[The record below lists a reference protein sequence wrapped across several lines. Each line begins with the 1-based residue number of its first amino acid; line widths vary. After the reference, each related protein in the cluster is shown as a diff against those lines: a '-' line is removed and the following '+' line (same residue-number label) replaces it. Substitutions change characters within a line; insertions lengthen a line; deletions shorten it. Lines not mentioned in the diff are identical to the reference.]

1 MNMRPALVPY
11 PAQLTAHPGTFR
23 LSARPTISG
32 PDEASTALQLLRGAL
47 PAPAVPAA
55 APEITIWLATSK
67 ELSLGPEG
75 YRLTINT
82 EGIGIVATASAGFLY
97 AAQTLLQLLPPDS
110 LSDLPQDDCAFHLPY
125 LEIEDRPRFGWRGMM
140 LDVARHFLPMH
151 EVIHMV
157 NLAVHHKLNVLHLHL
172 TDDQG
177 WRFESLRYP
186 RLTQVGGFR
195 KATVN
200 GRNSSSFKNQPY
212 GGFYTQSE
220 LKRLVKYAADR
231 NVTIVPEID
240 MPGHMV
246 AAIAAYP
253 ELGDGVAHEVLAE
266 WGVSPHVLNLKDETV
281 QFCRDILTEIMEVF
295 PSPYIHVGGDECPRD
310 QWLADPAE
318 QSRMTGR
325 GVNDVEKYQSWFMHQ
340 MDEFLTSHGRRMV
353 GWDEILEGGLAPG
366 AVVMSWR
373 GVQGGVTAA
382 MAGHDVVMSPMSHV
396 YLDYYSS
403 SDPSHPLAI
412 GGYLPLE
419 VVHRWEPVAFGLDS
433 EHEARILGTQGN
445 LWSEYMPNPAD
456 VRRMA
461 FPRMSALAEVAWS
474 PRNRPNYADFRY
486 RMNTHLHRL
495 HALGCPEAA
504 LPPADQPIGDFMLA
518 EGETQTFKFPLPA
531 YQGNCL
537 LRVTC
542 ASAPG
547 QVKCRSARIRQGDS
561 IVAEETTAFHLWPVD
576 AETLIKFSGLRMKG
590 DGQLEIELTAAAQAH
605 GSVFM
610 SPA

>member
-1 MNMRPALVPY
+1 
-11 PAQLTAHPGTFR
+11 
-23 LSARPTISG
+23 
-32 PDEASTALQLLRGAL
+32 
-47 PAPAVPAA
+47 
-55 APEITIWLATSK
+55 
-67 ELSLGPEG
+67 
-75 YRLTINT
+75 
-82 EGIGIVATASAGFLY
+82 
-97 AAQTLLQLLPPDS
+97 
-110 LSDLPQDDCAFHLPY
+110 
-125 LEIEDRPRFGWRGMM
+125 MM

-157 NLAVHHKLNVLHLHL
+157 DLAVHHKLNVLHLHL

-186 RLTQVGGFR
+186 KLTEVGAFR
-195 KATVN
+195 PATVH
-200 GRNSSSFKNQPY
+200 GRNHATYRNQPY

-220 LKRLVKYAADR
+220 LKRLVAYAAER

-253 ELGDGVAHEVLAE
+253 ELGDGHPHEVMTE
-266 WGVSPHVLNLKDETV
+266 WGVSPHVLNLKEETL
-281 QFCRDILTEIMEVF
+281 QFYRDILTEVMDVF
-295 PSPYIHVGGDECPRD
+295 LSPFIHVGGDECPRD
-310 QWLADPAE
+310 QWHADSNE
-318 QSRMTGR
+318 QARMTAR
-325 GVNDVEKYQSWFMHQ
+325 GVTDVEQYQSWFMHQ
-340 MDEFLTSHGRRMV
+340 MDDFLSSHGRRMV

-382 MAGHDVVMSPMSHV
+382 QAGHDVVMSPMSHV

-403 SDPSHPLAI
+403 SEPKHPLAI

-445 LWSEYMPNPAD
+445 LWSEYMPTPAD

-474 PRNRPNYADFRY
+474 PRARPSYSDFRD
-486 RMNTHLHRL
+486 RMKTHVLRL
-495 HALGCPEAA
+495 HALGCPEAN
-504 LPPADQPIGDFMLA
+504 LPAEDEPIGEFLLS
-518 EGETQTFKFPLPA
+518 EGELARMRFPISALRG
-531 YQGNCL
+531 QWL

-542 ASAPG
+542 ASGPG
-547 QVKCRSARIRQGDS
+547 LVKLKAARIWQGDTL
-561 IVAEETTAFHLWPVD
+561 VAEDSTAFHLWPVD
-576 AETLIKFSGLRMKG
+576 HETLIKFSGLRMKG
-590 DGQLEIELTAAAQAH
+590 SGELDIELTAGAQAQ
-605 GSVFM
+605 GLVFM